1 MKKLILAILLT
12 SLIGFNSYSN
22 PINPNSIGFEK
33 IVSSFDNTL
42 TSLFNHDVELD
53 EGLRQ
58 SCINVVSRETE
69 GINDKNKEN
78 LAYFY
83 QIWELEDLPEM
94 YLSEGLCTSLTKM
107 ILNKKF
113 SDYMPLIDANRFWVE
128 CIKKDN
134 KYYLVVALK

>member
-1 MKKLILAILLT
+1 MKKLSLTILLT

-33 IVSSFDNTL
+33 IVYSFDNTL

-53 EGLRQ
+53 ESLRQ
-58 SCINVVSRETE
+58 SCINFVSRETE
-69 GINDKNKEN
+69 GINNKNEEN

-83 QIWELEDLPEM
+83 QMWELKDTPEM
-94 YLSEGLCTSLTKM
+94 YLPEGLCSSLVKM
-107 ILNKKF
+107 ILNEKF
-113 SDYMPLIDANRFWVE
+113 SDYIPLIDAKRFWVE
-128 CIKKDN
+128 CIEKDN